1 MNRNLLKNFYSEISS
16 TFSTENKAAF
26 NCIIELN
33 PEHEVYKG
41 HFEQVPI
48 APGVCLTQIIKEIIM
63 DKFNTNLT
71 LTEGKN
77 IKFLALINPKEVKDF
92 QIDFTVNKTE
102 SVFEVNASYSNSGKV
117 YSKLKLVYKVLI

>member
-1 MNRNLLKNFYSEISS
+1 MNHNLLVNFYSEISS
-16 TFSTENKAAF
+16 TYSSENRSAFSS
-26 NCIIELN
+26 IIQLN

-63 DKFNTNLT
+63 DKFQKNLM

-77 IKFLALINPKEVKDF
+77 IKFLSLINPKENSQF
-92 QIDFTVNKTE
+92 QIDFTVNQTD
-102 SVFEVNASYSNSGKV
+102 STIDVSANYSIGEKV
-117 YSKLKLVYKVLI
+117 YSKLKLVYKVL